1 MRKCL
6 KASDHGCVVSKS
18 RKHDDAFPN
27 DGPYSRRGKGEFG
40 VTVTNDVNRDDE
52 DAENTSLLVRD
63 FSFVVVVCFYIRCD
77 SPYCDAVS
85 QPSKLGHDETS
96 IDTCSTTDMFAKEKE
111 DNTARGKNK
120 SKGNTKNNYTQK
132 AKKKTKQVVASP
144 ADSAPLC
151 SYQQNNLEMIKQRN
165 EEWQQTKK
173 SVCAAAVVVSTIC
186 FVILCCYV
194 NFLLT

>member
-1 MRKCL
+1 
-6 KASDHGCVVSKS
+6 
-18 RKHDDAFPN
+18 
-27 DGPYSRRGKGEFG
+27 
-40 VTVTNDVNRDDE
+40 
-52 DAENTSLLVRD
+52 
-63 FSFVVVVCFYIRCD
+63 
-77 SPYCDAVS
+77 
-85 QPSKLGHDETS
+85 
-96 IDTCSTTDMFAKEKE
+96 MFAKEKE
-111 DNTARGKNK
+111 DKTARGKNK

-132 AKKKTKQVVASP
+132 AKKTTPKQVVASP